1 MKLNDAQKAFI
12 VEHLA
17 CFDTPQQV
25 ADAFEEEFDAE
36 LSRQQVEEYDPA
48 KRCKTAR
55 WVEMHASIRKKFL
68 DDVSE
73 IPAAQ
78 RAYRVRRLALMA
90 TRSEARKNYPLAA
103 QLYEQIAK
111 EVGDAYTNR
120 RELTGKDGKPLI
132 PDRSLE
138 DLSEVELAA
147 LAARLAEGGTS

>member
-1 MKLNDAQKAFI
+1 MKLTDRQKEFI

-25 ADAFEEEFDAE
+25 ADAFEEEFEAK

-55 WVEMHASIRKKFL
+55 WVKMHASIRKKFL

-78 RAYRVRRLALMA
+78 RSYRVRRLALMA
-90 TRSEARKNYPLAA
+90 TRAEGRKNYPLAA

-132 PDRSLE
+132 PDRTLE
-138 DLSEVELAA
+138 DLTEAELIAMVS
-147 LAARLAEGGTS
+147 RIAEGGSS